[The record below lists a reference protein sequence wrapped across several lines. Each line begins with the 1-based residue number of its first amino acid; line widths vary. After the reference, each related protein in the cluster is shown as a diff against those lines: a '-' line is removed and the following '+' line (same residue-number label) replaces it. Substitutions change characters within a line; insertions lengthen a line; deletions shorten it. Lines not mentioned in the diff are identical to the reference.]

1 MSVAEHTSLNFYGLQ
16 SQKDRCT
23 HEVAR
28 VCINIYV
35 LLFGVLNSNKL

>member
-16 SQKDRCT
+16 GHKDRAWCT

-28 VCINIYV
+28 VCINIHTIV
-35 LLFGVLNSNKL
+35 VCA